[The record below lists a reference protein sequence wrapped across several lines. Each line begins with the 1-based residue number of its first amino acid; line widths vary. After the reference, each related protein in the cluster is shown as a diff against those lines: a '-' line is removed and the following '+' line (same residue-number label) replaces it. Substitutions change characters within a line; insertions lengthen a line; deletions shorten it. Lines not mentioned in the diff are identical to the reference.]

1 MASVVAKV
9 IEIIGTSEIS
19 WEDAAAQAVKAA
31 ARTLHGITG
40 VEVTNMTAKVEDGK
54 IVSYKT
60 TVKIAFAVDI

>member
-1 MASVVAKV
+1 MAPVVAKV

-40 VEVTNMTAKVEDGK
+40 VEITNMTAKVEDGK

-60 TVKIAFAVDI
+60 TVKIAFAVDV